1 MRSTLRTSIDDA
13 TRLLLRLGAGVI
25 AATALFCAATST
37 QAQAQDQST
46 RAAGEACARIA
57 DSLERLMCYDRE
69 FRPAAAVEAIGAPA
83 STAATAPGVASAP
96 AASAPAAPVAA
107 APIVVAPTASA
118 PPTAAVAAS
127 PPPAP
132 AAPSARAA
140 DPAPIPIVVVSI
152 REVRGGDSRFTT
164 EDGQVWI
171 QTDGRRNVYPD
182 LPFPA
187 EIKPG
192 AMGSVFL
199 VPSNGRG
206 VRVRRGE

>member
-1 MRSTLRTSIDDA
+1 MRSTLRTCIDDA
-13 TRLLLRLGAGVI
+13 TRLLRRLGAGVI
-25 AATALFCAATST
+25 AAALLCAAAP
-37 QAQAQDQST
+37 AQEQST

-69 FRPAAAVEAIGAPA
+69 FRPASAADANGAPA
-83 STAATAPGVASAP
+83 SAAATSPGATSAP
-96 AASAPAAPVAA
+96 AATVVVPPLAAPNAT
-107 APIVVAPTASA
+107 APPTA
-118 PPTAAVAAS
+118 PPTAAIAAS
-127 PPPAP
+127 PPPAA
-132 AAPSARAA
+132 AAPSASAA
-140 DPAPIPIVVVSI
+140 NPAPIPIVVVSI

-171 QTDGRRNVYPD
+171 QTDGRRNVYPE